1 MQNNATA
8 YLYHRLPKVELKIMS
23 RKNIGLVFIASIIGG
38 FIAINGDKLLNGAE
52 VGAYESIQ
60 QRQKDLGVKAVN
72 TVVGAGVPLD
82 LDFTEIAAMATSSV
96 VHIRSTY
103 DSQIKSNGYYRYRQ
117 GPSQSSG
124 SGVIVS
130 DDGYIVTNNHVIENA
145 STVQVVLNDNR
156 SYDAKVIGTDPTT
169 DLALIKVKAQKLP
182 FMAYGNSDKVKVG
195 QWVLAVGNPFNLTS
209 TVTAGIISA
218 KARNIGILRDENN
231 LQIESFLQTDAVV
244 NPGNSGGALLD
255 VNGRLIGI
263 NSAIASPTGSY
274 AGYAFAIPVNLVK
287 KVADDL
293 LEFGIVQRALLGIQI
308 NDVSAELAEQQDLSV
323 VQGVYVIRVNA
334 ESGAEEA
341 GIKENDVIIGIDGM
355 EVTNTS
361 KLQELVARHRPGD
374 QVKVLLIRGG
384 EELEMEATLK
394 NSGGTVSVVSR
405 VLETEFEGSVFED
418 VSADVA
424 TELGISGGVKLK
436 ELNEGKW
443 ASEGVEEGFIITEVD
458 KIKIESV
465 EQLKRV
471 MAQVE
476 GERVLLLGVMGN
488 GDKTYYSIE
497 W

>member
-1 MQNNATA
+1 MN
-8 YLYHRLPKVELKIMS
+8 K
-23 RKNIGLVFIASIIGG
+23 KNIVVVLIASVIGG
-38 FIAINGDKLLNGAE
+38 FIAINGNKLLNASE
-52 VGAYESIQ
+52 VNSYGSIQ
-60 QRQKDLGVKAVN
+60 ERQKDLGVKVANSMVES
-72 TVVGAGVPLD
+72 GVPID

-103 DSQIKSNGYYRYRQ
+103 ESQIKSNGYYKYRQ

-156 SYDAKVIGTDPTT
+156 SYEAKVIGTDPTT
-169 DLALIKVKAQKLP
+169 DLALIKVKAQNLP
-182 FMAYGNSDKVKVG
+182 FMGYGNSDKAKVG

-244 NPGNSGGALLD
+244 NPGNSGGALID

-293 LEFGIVQRALLGIQI
+293 LEFGIVQRGLLGIRI
-308 NDVSAELAEQQDLSV
+308 ADVSAELAEQQNLSV
-323 VQGVYVIRVNA
+323 VQGVYVISVNE
-334 ESGAEEA
+334 ESGAQEA
-341 GIKENDVIIGIDGM
+341 GIKDNDVIIGIDDM

-374 QVKVLLIRGG
+374 QVKVTLIRDG
-384 EELEMEATLK
+384 EELEFEATLK
-394 NSGGTVSVVSR
+394 NSGGTVAVVTR
-405 VLETEFEGSVFED
+405 VLETEFEGSIFED
-418 VSADVA
+418 VDTDLANR
-424 TELGISGGVKLK
+424 LGIRGVVKLN
-436 ELNEGKW
+436 ELNDGKW
-443 ASEGVEEGFIITEVD
+443 KREGIDEGFIITEVD

-471 MAQVE
+471 MTQME
-476 GERVLLLGVMGN
+476 GERVLLLGVMEN

>member
-1 MQNNATA
+1 M
-8 YLYHRLPKVELKIMS
+8 
-23 RKNIGLVFIASIIGG
+23 ASIIGG
-38 FIAINGDKLLNGAE
+38 FIAINGDKLLNDSG
-52 VGAYESIQ
+52 VSDYESIE
-60 QRQKDLGVKAVN
+60 QRQEELGVLTVN
-72 TVVGAGVPLD
+72 TVVGSGVPLD

-156 SYDAKVIGTDPTT
+156 SYEAKVIGTDPTT
-169 DLALIKVKAQKLP
+169 DLALIKVKGEKLP
-182 FMAYGNSDKVKVG
+182 FMGYGNSDQAKVG

-244 NPGNSGGALLD
+244 NPGNSGGALID

-293 LEFGIVQRALLGIQI
+293 LEFGVVQRGLLGIQI
-308 NDVSAELAEQQDLSV
+308 NDVSAELAEQQGLSV
-323 VQGVYVIRVNA
+323 VQGVYVIRVNDG
-334 ESGAEEA
+334 SGAEEA
-341 GIKENDVIIGIDGM
+341 GIKDNDVIIGIDDM

-374 QVKVLLIRGG
+374 EVKVKLIRDG
-384 EELEMEATLK
+384 EEFEMAATLK
-394 NSGGTVSVVSR
+394 NSGGTVAVVTR
-405 VLETEFEGSVFED
+405 VVETEFEGSIFED
-418 VSADVA
+418 VNADVA
-424 TELGISGGVKLK
+424 NELGITGGVKLK

-443 ASEGVEEGFIITEVD
+443 ATEGVDEGFIIIEVD

-471 MAQVE
+471 MTQME
-476 GERVLLLGVMGN
+476 GERVLLLGVMEN